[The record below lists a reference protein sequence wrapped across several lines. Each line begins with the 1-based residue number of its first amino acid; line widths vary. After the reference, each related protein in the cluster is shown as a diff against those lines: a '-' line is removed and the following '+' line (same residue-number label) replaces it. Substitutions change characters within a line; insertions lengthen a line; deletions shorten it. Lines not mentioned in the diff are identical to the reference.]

1 MRPAVPA
8 APAAHHRQA
17 RSTVLPFLAMLAGA
31 AGCTP
36 VAIPVGDP
44 VPARGTPVRV
54 LQGVD
59 RLEDAF
65 PRILVGKRVG
75 LITNHTGHDRE
86 RNATIDLLMKR
97 GDMRLVALF
106 APEHGIRGELD
117 ERVDFETDRKTG
129 LPVHSLY
136 GATNKP
142 TAEMLQGVEAL
153 VFDIQDV
160 GVRQYTY
167 TRTMALAMQAAAE
180 QRIPIVVLDR
190 INPIG
195 GEIVEGNIH
204 EGHGTSFV
212 ARNPIASRHGLTAGE
227 LAQLYNRH
235 YGINADLHV
244 VQNAGWRR
252 DLWLDD
258 TDLPWTK
265 PSPNLPSF
273 TGVIHYPGTV
283 FFEGT
288 NLSEGRG
295 STHPFEQVGAPW
307 LRADDVTAAMNAK
320 GIPGVRFSSVEFDVA
335 PTARKFGGQ
344 RIRGVRMTV
353 TDRQAY
359 RPVATSMRLMKTIRE
374 MHPAEFEWRSS
385 QPQNGPRVYTL
396 DNLTG
401 STRIR
406 TAMHGGTLD
415 LLLVEW
421 ERDAERFRE
430 MRKPYLLY

>member
-1 MRPAVPA
+1 MNSRPVLLVLLAIATATGTSCAPASPPSAASA
-8 APAAHHRQA
+8 APGRAH
-17 RSTVLPFLAMLAGA
+17 
-31 AGCTP
+31 
-36 VAIPVGDP
+36 
-44 VPARGTPVRV
+44 VR
-54 LQGVD
+54 QGVD
-59 RLEDAF
+59 RLADVI
-65 PRILVGKRVG
+65 PPVLVGKRVG
-75 LITNHTGHDRE
+75 LITNHTGHDRF

-97 GDMRLVALF
+97 NDLRLVALF

-117 ERVDFETDRKTG
+117 TRINFETDARTG

-142 TAEMLQGVEAL
+142 TPEMLQGIEAL

-167 TRTMALAMQAAAE
+167 LRTMGLAMQAAAE
-180 QRIPIVVLDR
+180 RKIPFVVLDR

-204 EGHGTSFV
+204 EGQGNSFL
-212 ARNPIASRHGLTAGE
+212 AQHPIASRHGMTAGE
-227 LAQLYNRH
+227 LAHLYNGLYRI
-235 YGINADLHV
+235 GVDLHV
-244 VQNAGWRR
+244 IKNEGWRR
-252 DLWLDD
+252 NMWLDD

-295 STHPFEQVGAPW
+295 SSHPFEQVGAPW
-307 LRADDVTAAMNAK
+307 LRAREVADTMNALNL
-320 GIPGVRFSSVEFDVA
+320 PGVHFSAVEFDVA

-344 RIRGVRMTV
+344 KIRGVRLTA
-353 TDRQAY
+353 TDREAY
-359 RPVATSMRLMKTIRE
+359 RPIATAMRLMNMIRE
-374 MHPAEFEWRSS
+374 MHPGEFDWRSS
-385 QPQNGPRVYTL
+385 QAQDGRRTYTL

-401 STRIR
+401 SQRIR
-406 TAMHGGTLD
+406 AAMQGGTLE
-415 LLLVEW
+415 LLLGEW

-430 MRKPYLLY
+430 MRAPYLVY